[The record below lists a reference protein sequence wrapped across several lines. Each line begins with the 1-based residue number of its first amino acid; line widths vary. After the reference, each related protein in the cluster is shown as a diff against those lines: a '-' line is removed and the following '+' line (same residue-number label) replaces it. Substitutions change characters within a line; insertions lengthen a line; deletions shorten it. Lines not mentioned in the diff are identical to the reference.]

1 MKIKLL
7 LFVGLLTGSLSLS
20 LLFAAPTYAAGET
33 YKWINDTTIE
43 ASGGAYD
50 SKIVKNVQSGTTTA
64 TRPVGK
70 VTFVRD
76 GTTNQFKAADSNIF
90 YVIPASGG
98 RPAGMCNLQLSLTAS
113 TISSAT
119 LATNSGNNASCND
132 STLTTSGIA
141 IGATDAGP
149 DPQSILDAAKPAT
162 PAEGEAKKT
171 STCKID
177 AVGWLLCPVMDL
189 TAKIVDGAYGFVA
202 SLMKI
207 APITTDKSTS
217 AAAMYQAWSIMR
229 NFANV
234 AFVIAFMMIIFSQM
248 TSVGLSNYGI
258 KKMLPRLIV
267 AAILVNASY
276 WICAIAVDISNIL
289 GASLN
294 SLFTSAIPTLN
305 ATDRAAFTAA
315 GATSGGWQGIVGAV
329 LAGTLVAGAIL
340 YVTLSALVP
349 ALLAALLAILTVFVV
364 LTLRQALIILLIVVS
379 PLAFVAYLLPNTESL
394 FKKWLGL
401 FKTLLLMYPIIAMI
415 FGASALASTIVM
427 TSATGT
433 YAVAIQIMG
442 ALISIIPLALTPIIM
457 KTAGGVLNR
466 IGGFVNNPNK
476 GPFDKLRKG
485 AEGYNKNRQEY
496 RRLKAM
502 NGERSL
508 PGMGTFA
515 RRKASR
521 EAILANRK
529 SELSLSNAEYVAE
542 KASKNGKF
550 AEKLAEGAGQGA
562 QVRAVASAESQLEKI
577 HISNVDAQEAVI
589 KNARLDP
596 DALRELSQGRA
607 AGGYDASNNP
617 ALQQAAQRRVFNTG
631 DMKGINEL
639 LDQSGSW
646 NKTGDAV
653 QDAHGA
659 KMQQRL
665 ADTIENSK
673 FRPAYIGQGAIA
685 GIRDGKVATTKE
697 DGTVDPGTTSSELK
711 LAALNNNTYSPQKIA
726 TGDKEELA
734 DVLEFAT
741 TNPNVTVQMKNNF
754 AANAQTALTDP
765 RLAAEVSKNLAV
777 TKQIASLAPQQATTQ
792 GSAPESG
799 TFNIPHGANPSNSRT
814 TPPNTSGGTTDSNGF
829 WTPGGR
835 P

>member
-1 MKIKLL
+1 MKMKLL
-7 LFVGLLTGSLSLS
+7 LFMGLIAGSISLS
-20 LLFAAPTYAAGET
+20 LLFGATTYAAGEN

-43 ASGGAYD
+43 ATGGAYD
-50 SKIVKNVQSGTTTA
+50 SKIMTTKQFGSGGGTA
-64 TRPVGK
+64 VPIKK

-76 GTTNQFKAADSNIF
+76 GNTNVFKATGSQPYYSTGANGTLGATKCD
-90 YVIPASGG
+90 
-98 RPAGMCNLQLSLTAS
+98 LQLSITATTLS
-113 TISSAT
+113 AAT
-119 LATNSGNNASCND
+119 LAVNNPIGTPCPD
-132 STLTTSGIA
+132 STLTTTLA

-149 DPQSILDAAKPAT
+149 DEKSITDAAAAAANPAN
-162 PAEGEAKKT
+162 PAPGEAAKV

-177 AVGWLLCPVMDL
+177 AIGWLLCPVMDFMS
-189 TAKIVDGAYGFVA
+189 KVIDGAYAFVA
-202 SLMKI
+202 SLMVVK
-207 APITTDKSTS
+207 PITTDSSDAAKS
-217 AAAMYQAWSIMR
+217 MYAAWSIMR

-248 TSVGLSNYGI
+248 TSVGLNNYGI
-258 KKMLPRLIV
+258 KRMLPRLIV

-294 SLFTSAIPTLN
+294 GLFTSAIPVLGAN
-305 ATDRAAFTAA
+305 DRAAFVLA
-315 GATSGGWQGIVGAV
+315 GDTSGGGWQGLVSAV
-329 LAGTLVAGAIL
+329 LIGGAATAVL
-340 YVTLSALVP
+340 YATLSALVP
-349 ALLAALLAILTVFVV
+349 ALLAALIAILTVFIV
-364 LTLRQALIILLIVVS
+364 LTMRQALIILLVVVS

-415 FGASALASTIVM
+415 FGASALASSVVM
-427 TSATGT
+427 TSASGSK
-433 YAVAIQIMG
+433 YAIAIQIMG
-442 ALISIIPLALTPIIM
+442 ALISIVPLALTPIIM

-466 IGGFVNNPNK
+466 VGGFVNNPNK

-508 PGMGTFA
+508 PGMRTLA

-529 SELSLSNAEYVAE
+529 SELSLSNAEYVAG
-542 KASKNGKF
+542 KASENGTF
-550 AEKLAEGAGQGA
+550 ADKLAEGAGQGA
-562 QVRAVASAESQLEKI
+562 KVRAVASAESQLEKI

-596 DALRELSQGRA
+596 EALRELSQGKA

-646 NKTGDAV
+646 NKTGDAAK
-653 QDAHGA
+653 DAHGA

-665 ADTIENSK
+665 ADTIESSK

-685 GIRDGKVATTKE
+685 GIRDGKVA
-697 DGTVDPGTTSSELK
+697 GTDAEGNPVAGTTSAELK
-711 LAALNNNTYSPQKIA
+711 TAALGNNTYSAQKIA

-734 DVLEFAT
+734 DVLKFAMT
-741 TNPNVTVQMKNNF
+741 DPNVSVQMKNSF

-765 RLAAEVSKNLAV
+765 RLAAEVSKNLEV
-777 TKQIASLAPQQATTQ
+777 TKQIASLAPMQATQ
-792 GSAPESG
+792 DSG
-799 TFNIPHGANPSNSRT
+799 TLNIPRGGTPNNSRT
-814 TPPNTSGGTTDSNGF
+814 TPPNTSGSTGSNGF

-835 P
+835 S

>member
-1 MKIKLL
+1 MKMKLL
-7 LFVGLLTGSLSLS
+7 LFVGLIAGSLGLS

-43 ASGGAYD
+43 GSGGAYD

-90 YVIPASGG
+90 YTIPASGG

-149 DPQSILDAAKPAT
+149 DPQSILDAAKPAA
-162 PAEGEAKKT
+162 PAEGATNKA

-207 APITTDKSTS
+207 APITTDKSDS
-217 AAAMYQAWSIMR
+217 AKAMYEAWSIMR

-234 AFVIAFMMIIFSQM
+234 AFVIAFMAIIFSQM

-294 SLFTSAIPTLN
+294 SLFSSAIPALN
-305 ATDRAAFTAA
+305 AADRAAFTAE

-401 FKTLLLMYPIIAMI
+401 FKTLLIMYPIIAMI

-427 TSATGT
+427 ASATGT

-466 IGGFVNNPNK
+466 VGAFVNNPNK
-476 GPFDKLRKG
+476 GPVDRLRKG
-485 AEGYNKNRQEY
+485 VGSWQKNQKVNRQLRAMDPEKFSMPG
-496 RRLKAM
+496 RRAAM
-502 NGERSL
+502 NFGNKRRAINSGRADQLEQMQKEQIAKLATADDGS
-508 PGMGTFA
+508 FA
-515 RRKASR
+515 RQVAGNAPGKAELYQAKQASYLASVDPVKIKLEVDKSQVDNMVGTLKLSVKDPANMVSEVQTAFNQAVSSGDVIKAR
-521 EAILANRK
+521 AAQEILK
-529 SELSLSNAEYVAE
+529 
-542 KASKNGKF
+542 
-550 AEKLAEGAGQGA
+550 GAGDRG
-562 QVRAVASAESQLEKI
+562 KT
-577 HISNVDAQEAVI
+577 
-589 KNARLDP
+589 
-596 DALRELSQGRA
+596 ALRESLRSVDSTSEVGTELRKDLASSDAKSWSADTYAWAVDQNHRSIDEISKDAKTYSNLSEAQVAGQIKPSLEAAIAKKGISTETATAVLASRA
-607 AGGYDASNNP
+607 AEQMGVDQKKILMQYAGTATPTGTPN
-617 ALQQAAQRRVFNTG
+617 QQYG
-631 DMKGINEL
+631 
-639 LDQSGSW
+639 
-646 NKTGDAV
+646 
-653 QDAHGA
+653 
-659 KMQQRL
+659 
-665 ADTIENSK
+665 
-673 FRPAYIGQGAIA
+673 
-685 GIRDGKVATTKE
+685 
-697 DGTVDPGTTSSELK
+697 
-711 LAALNNNTYSPQKIA
+711 
-726 TGDKEELA
+726 
-734 DVLEFAT
+734 
-741 TNPNVTVQMKNNF
+741 
-754 AANAQTALTDP
+754 
-765 RLAAEVSKNLAV
+765 NL
-777 TKQIASLAPQQATTQ
+777 
-792 GSAPESG
+792 
-799 TFNIPHGANPSNSRT
+799 NIPHGANPGNSRT
-814 TPPNTSGGTTDSNGF
+814 PPANLGGNPGPNGIII
-829 WTPGGR
+829 PGNNQNNNQ